1 MKDLLKKNGFKRS
14 ILVIT
19 VFILLGVFSGCNLVQ
34 MTPEAKKN
42 QVVVKIG
49 KEEYTKQEFDCYFAL
64 NEMISKAM
72 YGQGFPTGEEL
83 NQAREQF
90 LEYFSND
97 QLIVELGKNE
107 KIKVDKN
114 KDKENISQQVKK
126 FKESY
131 QEALGGEEAY
141 NEILKKNGVTIEDF
155 DQYLNNFLMDS
166 QYVQGLQ
173 EKIVKDVKVSEKE
186 IKKYYE
192 ENKKQ
197 YDQSTV
203 SAKHILAD
211 AGHKKLAEEIAK
223 KAKNGEDF
231 DALMKEYKGKEGI
244 SEAAELPEF
253 AYGEMVPEF
262 SEAAFALEP
271 GKVSG
276 VVQSSYGFHVI
287 KVEDK
292 NKKPVQSFDKVK
304 DSIQQQLLSNAQN
317 KEFQNYVSHKKEEVG
332 IKTYPEKL

>member
-1 MKDLLKKNGFKRS
+1 MKDLFKKHGFKRS
-14 ILVIT
+14 ILVII

-34 MTPEAKKN
+34 KTPEAKKN
-42 QVVVKIG
+42 QVVTKVG
-49 KEEYTKQEFDCYFAL
+49 KEEYTKQEFNCYFAL

-72 YGQGFPTGEEL
+72 YGQEFPTGEKL
-83 NQAREQF
+83 NQAKKQF

-97 QLIVELGKNE
+97 QLTVELGKKE
-107 KIKVDKN
+107 KIKVDT
-114 KDKENISQQVKK
+114 DKKNISQQVKK

-131 QEALGGEEAY
+131 QKALGGEEAY
-141 NEILKKNGVTIEDF
+141 NAILKKNGITTEEF
-155 DQYLNNFLMDS
+155 NQYLNNFFVDS
-166 QYVQGLQ
+166 QYAQGLQ
-173 EKIVKDVKVSEKE
+173 EKVVKDVKVSDQE
-186 IKKYYE
+186 IKEYYE
-192 ENKKQ
+192 KNKKQ

-211 AGHKKLAEEIAK
+211 ADHKKLAEEIAK

-244 SEAAELPEF
+244 SEAADLGEF
-253 AYGEMVPEF
+253 TYADMIPEF
-262 SEAAFALEP
+262 SKAAFALEP
-271 GKVSG
+271 GKVSD

-304 DSIQQQLLSNAQN
+304 NSIQQALLSNAQN
-317 KEFQNYVSHKKEEVG
+317 EKYQNYVSQKREEVG